1 MSMITAS
8 IWVPRGAAAEYP
20 TKYDVDESELSR
32 ISKLANLRLEDAKE
46 EQENFE
52 RAEKGLPEASQDDD
66 EDSDME
72 DSGVRLATSKECVD
86 FGMATGSP

>member
-8 IWVPRGAAAEYP
+8 LWVRRGAAAEYP
-20 TKYDVDESELSR
+20 IKYDVDESELSR

-52 RAEKGLPEASQDDD
+52 CAKNGEPEHSPDDD
-66 EDSDME
+66 EDSEME
-72 DSGVRLATSKECVD
+72 DNGVRLATSKACV
-86 FGMATGSP
+86 GY